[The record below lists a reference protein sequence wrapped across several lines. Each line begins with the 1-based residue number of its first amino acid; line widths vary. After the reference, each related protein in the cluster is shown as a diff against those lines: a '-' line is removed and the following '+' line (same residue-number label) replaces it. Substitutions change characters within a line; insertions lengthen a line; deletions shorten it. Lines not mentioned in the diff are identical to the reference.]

1 MNIIK
6 RFCLWWQARR
16 GSLTDA
22 QFIQLCQ
29 ACADDMTGAEAS
41 IMETYLRYNVP
52 TSGRIRHLYINGDGL
67 SRMYLKFL
75 YLRDVTE
82 QEQYH
87 LVNFMKWQDNDTWPC
102 YLSIHNIRELFDTE
116 VPRKIAMYAAK
127 YKLPEEFEVLLLNR
141 CMHED
146 DEERQEKNS
155 YYSVLNTYLL
165 RGDIHQKFR
174 SVNSQRALLALNDNK
189 VFKRIIKVCTI
200 DENIIQSAVIDDMIC
215 EGNTELLRYLLRET
229 FIESAEQRDVVSS
242 KFLSLRYMAMIS
254 ALRKEIRKIEQKIG
268 EDFGAFCPTK
278 AETEYITQSCRYDLT
293 TSRGRQGFTR
303 ALMPVLQGTPSPHL
317 CAWVAY
323 HFPELEELA
332 YQKTRELCGKLINK
346 YK

>member
-6 RFCLWWQARR
+6 RFCLWWHARR

-22 QFIQLCQ
+22 QFAQLCE
-29 ACADDMTGAEAS
+29 ACADDMTGVEAS
-41 IMETYLRYNVP
+41 VMETYLRYNVP
-52 TSGRIRHLYINGDGL
+52 TGERIRQLYINGDGL

-82 QEQYH
+82 QEQYY

-102 YLSIHNIRELFDTE
+102 HLSIYNIRELFDTE
-116 VPRKIAMYAAK
+116 RPRKIAMFAAK
-127 YKLPEEFEVLLLNR
+127 FKLPEEFEVILLNR

-146 DEERQEKNS
+146 TEDRQAKNS
-155 YYSVLNTYLL
+155 YYNVLNTYLL
-165 RGDIHQKFR
+165 CGDVRQKFR

-189 VFKRIIKVCTI
+189 AFKRVIKLCTI
-200 DENIIQSAVIDDMIC
+200 DENVIQPAVIDDMVR
-215 EGNTELLRYLLRET
+215 EGNTELFRYLLRET

-242 KFLSLRYMAMIS
+242 KFLSLRYMVMIS
-254 ALRKEIRKIEQKIG
+254 ALRREIRKIEQKTG
-268 EDFGAFCPTK
+268 EDFGAAHPKK

-303 ALMPVLQGTPSPHL
+303 ALMPVLQGSPSPHL

-332 YQKTRELCGKLINK
+332 YQKTRELGGKLIDK